1 MQDMDTRVANLETK
15 FNTHMNKSHL
25 IPTLRTNQAKEE
37 SFAERHGVTVGI
49 AALQVVLLL
58 VLIIQQATQ
67 H

>member
-15 FNTHMNKSHL
+15 FNTHMNKSNL

-49 AALQVVLLL
+49 AAL
-58 VLIIQQATQ
+58 
-67 H
+67 